1 MARTPSRTFPGPA
14 LTIRAPRMAR
24 PARSLIAFLKPLPVY
39 HQLQDRV
46 GRLVIHLHV
55 KLEQQARQQSQAEQ
69 LDPPDQEN
77 RAEGEERTASDRHPE
92 ALLSLRRGPSGG
104 DPPRRRGRRA
114 SGRTAS

>member
-92 ALLSLRRGPSGG
+92 EHLYPDQIGKNRSAEDHQEETHP
-104 DPPRRRGRRA
+104 A
-114 SGRTAS
+114 